1 MLRFEDV
8 ARVASSMRL
17 VLERNVTTQDGITY
31 RYTLYDNNEFVEDFF
46 ETLAQAWSYIY
57 YYDEA
62 REYENYRTSVG
73 QVATS
78 FDQSVG

>member
-8 ARVASSMRL
+8 TRVASGMRL
-17 VLERNVTTQDGITY
+17 VLEKRQHTDSDGIVY
-31 RYTLYDNNEFVEDFF
+31 RYSLYDNNEFVEDFF

-62 REYENYRTSVG
+62 REYENYRTNIE
-73 QVATS
+73 ATEATL
-78 FDQSVG
+78 D

>member
-1 MLRFEDV
+1 MLRTEDV

-17 VLERNVTTQDGITY
+17 VLEKRQHTDSDGIVY

-57 YYDEA
+57 YYDEE
-62 REYENYRTSVG
+62 REYESYRTNIEP
-73 QVATS
+73 A
-78 FDQSVG
+78 

>member
-8 ARVASSMRL
+8 ARVASSMKL
-17 VLERNVTTQDGITY
+17 VLEKRQHIQDGITY

-57 YYDEA
+57 YYDEE
-62 REYENYRTSVG
+62 REYENYRTNIEP
-73 QVATS
+73 A
-78 FDQSVG
+78 

>member
-1 MLRFEDV
+1 MLTVDSV
-8 ARVASSMRL
+8 ARVASDKGL
-17 VLERNVTTQDGITY
+17 VLEKNVTKQDGITY

-62 REYENYRTSVG
+62 REYENYRTDVEA
-73 QVATS
+73 VEATL
-78 FDQSVG
+78 D

>member
-8 ARVASSMRL
+8 AHVASSMRL
-17 VLERNVTTQDGITY
+17 VLERNVTNQDGITY

-62 REYENYRTSVG
+62 REYENYRTDVESVE
-73 QVATS
+73 ATI
-78 FDQSVG
+78 D

>member
-8 ARVASSMRL
+8 AQVASSMKL
-17 VLERNVTTQDGITY
+17 VLEKRQHTSDGIVY
-31 RYTLYDNNEFVEDFF
+31 RYTLYDNNQFVEDFF

-62 REYENYRTSVG
+62 REYENLS
-73 QVATS
+73 
-78 FDQSVG
+78 

>member
-1 MLRFEDV
+1 MLTVDSV
-8 ARVASSMRL
+8 ARVASDKGL
-17 VLERNVTTQDGITY
+17 VLEKNVTKQDGITY

-62 REYENYRTSVG
+62 REYENYRTNVEA
-73 QVATS
+73 VEATI
-78 FDQSVG
+78 D

>member
-8 ARVASSMRL
+8 AQVASDQGL
-17 VLERNVTTQDGITY
+17 VIDKRVTVQDGVTY
-31 RYTLYDNNEFVEDFF
+31 RYTLYDNNQFVEDFF

-62 REYENYRTSVG
+62 REYENYRANFES
-73 QVATS
+73 A
-78 FDQSVG
+78 

>member
-8 ARVASSMRL
+8 ARKASSMGL
-17 VLERNVTTQDGITY
+17 VLDKRVHSCGGSVY

-62 REYENYRTSVG
+62 REYENYRTDFE
-73 QVATS
+73 ATEATI
-78 FDQSVG
+78 D

>member
-8 ARVASSMRL
+8 SRKASSMGL
-17 VLERNVTTQDGITY
+17 VLDKRITVEDGITY

-62 REYENYRTSVG
+62 REYENYRTDFE
-73 QVATS
+73 ATEATI
-78 FDQSVG
+78 D

>member
-8 ARVASSMRL
+8 AQVASSMKL
-17 VLERNVTTQDGITY
+17 VLEKRQHTDSDGIVY
-31 RYTLYDNNEFVEDFF
+31 RYSLYDNNEFVEDFF

-62 REYENYRTSVG
+62 REYANLR
-73 QVATS
+73 
-78 FDQSVG
+78 

>member
-1 MLRFEDV
+1 MLTIEQV
-8 ARVASSMRL
+8 TQVASDQGL
-17 VLERNVTTQDGITY
+17 VLDKRITVEDGITY

-62 REYENYRTSVG
+62 REYENYRTDFE
-73 QVATS
+73 ATEATI
-78 FDQSVG
+78 D